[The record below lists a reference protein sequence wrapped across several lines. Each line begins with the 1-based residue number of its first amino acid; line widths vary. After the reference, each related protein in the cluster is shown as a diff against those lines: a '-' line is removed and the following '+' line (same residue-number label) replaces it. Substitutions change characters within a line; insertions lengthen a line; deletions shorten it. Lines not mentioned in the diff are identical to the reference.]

1 MSNQPSQEYLLQLRE
16 QLKVEVTQELKES
29 LMEKFNVRMEMEFKR
44 QWEGLGLSQPPPTMV
59 KDEPTPPPIKKV
71 STKGSCSAVDLSG
84 DDFSSTSQCELY
96 VECNSLTRFVA
107 LGKCYEGV
115 TMLHNLRLP
124 SNFMKV
130 TVEKVLYGDLV
141 VHVPTSEVTI
151 VVDALHTFVV
161 WPRHLVRPID
171 SMVYLCTNTNR
182 IIYQIYYILTNL
194 NICLFI
200 DE

>member
-1 MSNQPSQEYLLQLRE
+1 M
-16 QLKVEVTQELKES
+16 VE
-29 LMEKFNVRMEMEFKR
+29 
-44 QWEGLGLSQPPPTMV
+44 
-59 KDEPTPPPIKKV
+59 DEPHSPPIKKV
-71 STKGSCSAVDLSG
+71 STKGSCLAVDLSG
-84 DDFSSTSQCELY
+84 DDFGSTSQCELY

-115 TMLHNLRLP
+115 TMLHNVPLP

-130 TVEKVLYGDLV
+130 TVEKVLYGDLAAP
-141 VHVPTSEVTI
+141 VPTSEVTI
-151 VVDALHTFVV
+151 VAEALHTFVV

-182 IIYQIYYILTNL
+182 IIYKIYYILTNL
-194 NICLFI
+194 SICLFI